1 MSKQL
6 PIENEHAPTAL
17 LQWQFQRG
25 SQSLTC
31 AVSADADAY
40 TVMTLPHGD
49 FDHGAMETF
58 AEPRAALQRHAF
70 IATRLRDTG
79 WSVTSYT
86 Q

>member
-1 MSKQL
+1 MSNRL
-6 PIENEHAPTAL
+6 PIETSSTAL

-25 SQSLTC
+25 RQSLTC
-31 AVSADADAY
+31 AVSADAPNSY

-49 FDHGAMETF
+49 IDHGAVETF